1 MNPRSPS
8 RPSKPPIGCS
18 RGLPACRLEPPKQWW
33 SLARRADLAHA
44 NSGPTAAG
52 ETTSTKSR
60 LRTIF
65 LFPGGAFSEKYQVAK
80 FDLIEKSFL
89 TVISCYRIGASLLDD
104 MKPRLTR
111 THARRASG
119 RTPWPGAAQGP
130 SHPTGG
136 AIRGAGAR
144 GDPARPP
151 PTAVRRRQRASMAK
165 NHRNRKGRGP
175 RPPRPPGKRLV
186 PKPLFQ
192 PSRAARRESRHR
204 FPISVIFCHKRPS
217 SPLNRD

>member
-1 MNPRSPS
+1 MLQR
-8 RPSKPPIGCS
+8 
-18 RGLPACRLEPPKQWW
+18 LPACRLEPPKQWW

-44 NSGPTAAG
+44 NPGPTAAG

-89 TVISCYRIGASLLDD
+89 TVILCYRIGASLLDD

-130 SHPTGG
+130 ARPTGG

-151 PTAVRRRQRASMAK
+151 PTAVRRRQRASHGK
-165 NHRNRKGRGP
+165 KSPKSEGEGP
-175 RPPRPPGKRLV
+175 RPPRLPGKRLV

-192 PSRAARRESRHR
+192 PSRAARRESRRR

>member
-1 MNPRSPS
+1 MLQR
-8 RPSKPPIGCS
+8 
-18 RGLPACRLEPPKQWW
+18 LPACRLEPPKQWW

-44 NSGPTAAG
+44 NPGPTAAG

-89 TVISCYRIGASLLDD
+89 TVILCYRIGASLLDD

-130 SHPTGG
+130 ARPTGG

-151 PTAVRRRQRASMAK
+151 PTAVRRRQRASHGK
-165 NHRNRKGRGP
+165 KSPKSEGEGP

-186 PKPLFQ
+186 PKPLF
-192 PSRAARRESRHR
+192 SRAGPRGESRGAVFR
-204 FPISVIFCHKRPS
+204 FR
-217 SPLNRD
+217 